1 MAEQRTAI
9 VTGASSGIG
18 RAIAVAFG
26 GLGWRVGVGAR
37 RVAPLRQAAD
47 EVKAA
52 GGEAFAHALD
62 VTDPSS
68 AHTFFTAVEAVFG
81 PVDVLVNNAGMSTPG
96 RFHLVAVDA
105 LQQEVATN
113 LLGPMYLS
121 RLAIASLLGRGAPGD
136 LVFISSDAS
145 RQPRPRMVA
154 YTATKAG
161 LEAMARSLAMEL
173 EGTGIRPTTIR
184 LGPTLSDFAAHWS
197 SDEVRELMTYW
208 PRYGLQRHLA
218 TLEPAAVAR
227 AVVTAVT
234 APPGVHIDT
243 IEVQPEAP
251 VAVEEPASEP
261 EPPPAP

>member
-26 GLGWRVGVGAR
+26 GLGWKVGIGAR
-37 RVAPLRQAAD
+37 RVDPLRQAAG
-47 EVKAA
+47 EVEDA

-68 AHTFFTAVEAVFG
+68 ASAFFTAAEAALG

-96 RFHLVAVDA
+96 RFHELALHA

-121 RLAIASLLGRGAPGD
+121 RLEIASLLARDAPGD

-173 EGTGIRPTTIR
+173 EGTGIRSTTIR
-184 LGPTLSDFAAHWS
+184 LGPTLSDFSARWPA
-197 SDEVRELMTYW
+197 EELRELMTYW

-218 TLEPAAVAR
+218 TLEPTAVAR
-227 AVVTAVT
+227 AVITAVT
-234 APPGVHIDT
+234 APPGVHVDT
-243 IEVQPEAP
+243 IEMQPEAP
-251 VAVEEPASEP
+251 VGVEAPAPRSK
-261 EPPPAP
+261 PPPAT